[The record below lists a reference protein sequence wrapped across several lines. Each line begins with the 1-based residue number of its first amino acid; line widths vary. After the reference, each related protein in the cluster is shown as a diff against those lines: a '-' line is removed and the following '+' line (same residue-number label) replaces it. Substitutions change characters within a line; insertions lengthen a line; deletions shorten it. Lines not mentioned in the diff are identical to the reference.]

1 MEEEVFLGIDVSK
14 GYADFVLI
22 NSNEDTIEKG
32 FQLTDNKQGRD
43 QLTSLIEKWL
53 KDVAVNIYC
62 GLESTGGY
70 ENNWYY
76 HLKGLQSKRNVF
88 VSRLNPKAVKSTGDA
103 KLRRTITDRVS
114 AENIALYITKFSKDI
129 NYGLQHKHNEEF
141 KEGRDIL
148 TGIRL
153 LIKQRTQL
161 SNQLEKWL
169 YDSFPEVLTYCRNGI
184 PNWLLRLLEAY
195 PSAEKLSK
203 SRGGLLKI
211 KGISLA
217 KAEELIRK
225 ANENSHRTGVGKA
238 HLITTTA
245 SEILHK
251 SSLIARQE
259 KFLIDIY
266 KDNDQVKLLTSIP
279 GVGIKSAVIYVLEI
293 EDVNRFDDVKKIV
306 SFYGVH
312 PTFKESGD
320 GRWGSHMSKR
330 GRGTMRAALFM
341 CAKSGVRCNEAL
353 KTTYSRCRAKEMGYG
368 QAMGAAMHKLLRII
382 YGVLKSNKPF
392 DERVDRLNQEESLN
406 KQKLN
411 KENNQEKLKQKRKS
425 VHRYQN
431 ENTDGPISGR
441 KSVKVKK
448 QMASQT
454 SNLEVNAGLPSAD
467 TNL

>member
-22 NSNEDTIEKG
+22 NSNEDTIENG

-43 QLTSLIEKWL
+43 QLTVLIEKWL
-53 KDVAVNIYC
+53 KDDAVKIYC
-62 GLESTGGY
+62 GVESTGGY

-76 HLKGLQSKRNVF
+76 HLKGLQTKKNVF

-114 AENIALYITKFSKDI
+114 AENIALYIAKFSKDI
-129 NYGLQHKHNEEF
+129 NYGLKHEHNEEF

-161 SNQLEKWL
+161 LNQLEKWL
-169 YDSFPEVLTYCRNGI
+169 YDSFPEVLTYCKNGI
-184 PNWLLRLLEAY
+184 PQWLLKLLVEY
-195 PSAEKLSK
+195 PSAEKISK
-203 SRGGLLKI
+203 TRGGILKI
-211 KGISLA
+211 KGISQVKA
-217 KAEELIRK
+217 KELMRK
-225 ANENSHRTGVGKA
+225 ANENSQRTGVGKA
-238 HLITTTA
+238 HLIATTA

-259 KFLIDIY
+259 KFLIDIH
-266 KDNDQVKLLTSIP
+266 KSNEQVKLLTSIP
-279 GVGIKSAVIYVLEI
+279 GIGVKSAVTYVIEI
-293 EDVNRFDDVKKIV
+293 EDINRFDDVKKIA

-341 CAKSGVRCNEAL
+341 CAKSGIRHNEAL
-353 KTTYSRCRAKEMGYG
+353 KTTYSRCRAKGMGYG

-392 DERVDRLNQEESLN
+392 DEKVDRVNQEESIE
-406 KQKLN
+406 KQKIN
-411 KENNQEKLKQKRKS
+411 KENKNEKLKQKRKS

-454 SNLEVNAGLPSAD
+454 SNLEVNAGLPSED
-467 TNL
+467 TNI

>member
-14 GYADFVLI
+14 GYADFILI

-32 FQLTDNKQGRD
+32 FQLTDNKEGRD
-43 QLTSLIEKWL
+43 QLTALIEKWL
-53 KDVAVNIYC
+53 KDHAVNIYC
-62 GLESTGGY
+62 GVESTGGY

-76 HLKGLQSKRNVF
+76 HLKGLQTKRNVF

-114 AENIALYITKFSKDI
+114 AENIALYITKFSKDV
-129 NYGLQHKHNEEF
+129 NYGLQHEHNEEF

-161 SNQLEKWL
+161 LNQLEKWL

-184 PNWLLRLLEAY
+184 PNWLLKLLEAY

-211 KGISLA
+211 KGISQA
-217 KAEELIRK
+217 KAEQLMLK
-225 ANENSHRTGVGKA
+225 ASENSHRTGVGKA
-238 HLITTTA
+238 QLIATTA
-245 SEILHK
+245 SEIIHK

-259 KFLIDIY
+259 KFLIDMH
-266 KDNDQVKLLTSIP
+266 KNNDQVKLLTSIV
-279 GVGIKSAVIYVLEI
+279 GVGVKSAVTYVIEI
-293 EDVNRFDDVKKIV
+293 EDVSRFDDVKKIV

-341 CAKSGVRCNEAL
+341 CAKSGVRHNEAL
-353 KTTYSRCRAKEMGYG
+353 KTIYSRCRAKGMGYG

-392 DERVDRLNQEESLN
+392 DERVDKNNQEKSLE
-406 KQKLN
+406 KQKIN
-411 KENNQEKLKQKRKS
+411 KENKHEKLKQKRKS

-441 KSVKVKK
+441 KTVKIKK

-454 SNLEVNAGLPSAD
+454 SNLEVNAGLPSED
-467 TNL
+467 TNI